1 MSAHTIERVKC
12 VMVHARDKR
21 EH

>member
-12 VMVHARDKR
+12 VTG
-21 EH
+21 EHWLKGE